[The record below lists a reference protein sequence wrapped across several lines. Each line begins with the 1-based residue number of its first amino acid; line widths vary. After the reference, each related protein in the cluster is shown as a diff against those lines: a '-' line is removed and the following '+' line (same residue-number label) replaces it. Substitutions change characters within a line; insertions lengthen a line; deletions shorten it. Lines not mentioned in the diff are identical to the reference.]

1 MNYQTIYTI
10 KESEKAIIVLAAL
23 EGHIGPVV
31 IKKLLGAS
39 PDIYRL
45 LCQARNSHIPQ
56 VFAYEQQGDELIV
69 AEEYVDGENLIDY
82 VKKNQLSDREKLEL
96 ALQLCEAVEFLH
108 SMEPPMLHRDIKPSN
123 ILITGKGV
131 LKLID
136 FDASRQ
142 YKASRSAEDTRLL
155 GTRGYAPPEQFGYSQ
170 TDVRSDIY
178 SMGVVFHEI
187 RPADNTKLAEQWD
200 KIVEKCTSFDPKNR
214 YQRVKELAA
223 EIKKIKNRKEV
234 LGRKMA
240 TWCVVALV
248 VIGICGTIAFRLWNK
263 QERETG
269 GELMGSTVTPMPTAE
284 LTSIVSPLPT
294 AELTPTLSS
303 SPTATLEPTASP
315 TSEPTSTP
323 SPELTPEPTPTLT
336 PSPISTPTPTLSPT
350 STPSPEPTSTPTPM
364 LSEAEYHY
372 YLSFLQDLAVSVG
385 GYQEY
390 EVLDYATAYCLQ
402 TGETVIIPIDR
413 LEQRQGYIL
422 VSELFLMSLDTGTY
436 KFSFHYKGIY
446 IGTNV
451 YEATVEIHS
460 GEVESSEK
468 KLVRSEQTIYSECPG
483 IITNMIRNG
492 DMCKIKRAYFLN
504 QNGEEVLLQNWQWT
518 DFYSWAIVVRGD
530 RLLPYFSQGMLKLY
544 FALDNGT
551 TEEMDIKLIEGAPPI
566 STYSPSISGIQRGA
580 QKYNLSY
587 SENADMIFNHNM
599 EKLDLTSAQCYC
611 NTTGQIL
618 DIPLDMVETGV
629 GYICVS
635 REYMKTLEPLAY
647 KFIFDDA
654 SGTKLDS
661 WVLVN
666 QESGIVIKD
675 TWTER
680 IYSFPWEF
688 YSFMP
693 GTGGVLRQEYPGRFA
708 GVLLKQADGTEVAL
722 EPELYNIA
730 CDGRYM
736 LVKKQFF
743 MQYSIGEKI
752 TLIFTFDDGGRQQ
765 KEITMSER

>member
-1 MNYQTIYTI
+1 MDYQTIYTI
-10 KESEKAIIVLAAL
+10 KESEKATVMLAAL
-23 EGHIGPVV
+23 EGHIGPIV

-45 LCQARNSHIPQ
+45 LCCAQNSHIPQ
-56 VFAYEQQGDELIV
+56 VFAYEQQGNELIV
-69 AEEYVDGENLIDY
+69 AEEYVDGENLKDY
-82 VKKNQLSDREKLEL
+82 IKKNQLSDKEKLEL

-108 SMEPPMLHRDIKPSN
+108 SMEPSMIHRDIKPSN

-142 YKASRSAEDTRLL
+142 YKDSRSAEDTRLL
-155 GTRGYAPPEQFGYSQ
+155 GTKGYAPPEQFGYSQ

-178 SMGVVFHEI
+178 SMGVVFHGI

-214 YQRVKELAA
+214 YQCVKELAA
-223 EIKKIKNRKEV
+223 EIKKIENRKEV

-240 TWCVVALV
+240 TWCIVALV

-263 QERETG
+263 QEREAG
-269 GELMGSTVTPMPTAE
+269 GELVGSTVTPM
-284 LTSIVSPLPT
+284 LTE
-294 AELTPTLSS
+294 ELTPALSS
-303 SPTATLEPTASP
+303 SPTATLEPTA
-315 TSEPTSTP
+315 
-323 SPELTPEPTPTLT
+323 TPEPSPT
-336 PSPISTPTPTLSPT
+336 PSLVLP
-350 STPSPEPTSTPTPM
+350 
-364 LSEAEYHY
+364 EAEYHY

-402 TGETVIIPIDR
+402 TGETVSIPIDY

-422 VSELFLMSLDTGTY
+422 VSELFLMALDTGTY
-436 KFSFHYKGIY
+436 KFSFHYKGVY
-446 IGTNV
+446 FGTNV

-460 GEVESSEK
+460 GKVESSEK

-580 QKYNLSY
+580 QKYYLSY

-611 NTTGQIL
+611 NTTGQVL
-618 DIPLDMVETGV
+618 EIPLDMVETGV

-635 REYMKTLEPLAY
+635 REYMKTLEPLVY

-661 WVLVN
+661 WVLVK
-666 QESGIVIKD
+666 QESEIVIKD

-680 IYSFPWEF
+680 IGSLSVEF

-693 GTGGVLRQEYPGRFA
+693 GVEGVLLQGYPGRYA

-730 CDGRYM
+730 CDGRYI
-736 LVKKQFF
+736 LVKKEFF

-765 KEITMSER
+765 EEITMSER